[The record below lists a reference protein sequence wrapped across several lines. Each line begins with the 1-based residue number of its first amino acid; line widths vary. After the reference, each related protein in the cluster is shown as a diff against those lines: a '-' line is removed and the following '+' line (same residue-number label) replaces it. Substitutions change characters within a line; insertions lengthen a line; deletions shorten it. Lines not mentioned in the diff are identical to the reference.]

1 MKGVVAYVPNLM
13 DRSRFGSSVEFINR
27 LSLLTEVEANVLI
40 VDLSSP
46 GVLAHLPE
54 NQYVIGYAPHVEE
67 TLLDEA
73 SVSGCNEAL
82 ARSVLF
88 RRLPEILKTY
98 E

>member
-13 DRSRFGSSVEFINR
+13 DRSRFGSSVEFINK
-27 LSLLTEVEANVLI
+27 LSLLSEVEANVLI

-46 GVLAHLPE
+46 GVLEHLPE
-54 NQYVIGYAPHVEE
+54 RQYVIGYAPHVDE

-82 ARSVLF
+82 ARSVFF
-88 RRLPEILKTY
+88 RRLPEIMKTY

>member
-13 DRSRFGSSVEFINR
+13 DRSRFGSSVEFINK
-27 LSLLTEVEANVLI
+27 LSLLAEVEANVLI

-46 GVLAHLPE
+46 GVLEHLPE
-54 NQYVIGYAPHVEE
+54 RQYVIGYAPHVDEA
-67 TLLDEA
+67 LLGEA

-82 ARSVLF
+82 ARSVFF
-88 RRLPEILKTY
+88 RRLPEIMKTY